1 MGNRPSDIG
10 VCMKRHWFSKR
21 LFLLVLAFLLA
32 LCPPAWASAVQVT
45 DDAGNDLHFNEPP
58 KRVVS
63 LVPSA
68 TEIIFAIGAGDRL
81 AGITHHSTALR
92 GAAGKVVVGGF
103 FSPSVQRIA
112 ALDPDLVIV
121 CDFHSPVIAGMNGDV
136 PLLVMNTHRM
146 DDAFGHMKL
155 LGTLFRRQAQ
165 ADALMAKNR
174 RQLDLIAR
182 KVAAIPQHKRKR
194 VMRLMGRDRIM
205 TPGRDSFQN
214 EMIRAAGGIAP
225 DFGKAGSVVPV
236 TEEEWSNFNPQFLY
250 GCGGDR
256 QTAESFFSK
265 KEWRDVA
272 AVRQHRIYSFPCEL
286 TCRAGAHVGDF
297 VSWLA
302 SMIYREEFSDA
313 EQEVLPRKV
322 VQTGPV
328 AIDLDY
334 VDRADIVTSIIQDF
348 PNKSLI
354 IDFKSTRSLVSTL
367 EGQRSGVLAVGNH
380 YSPPPCWALMP
391 MGGLAPLYKNICP
404 VIGKERSSTALL
416 FTGADMDN
424 LSVKKETFKAMTVYA
439 LVTAGVRGNAV
450 RMSRDVGNYY
460 EPGTIN
466 MIFLT
471 NMRLTPRAMTR
482 AIISATEGKT
492 AALQDL
498 DIRSSYQP
506 LNAAATGTGTDN
518 IIVVAGDGPV
528 IENSG
533 GHAKMG
539 ELIARAA
546 YDGVREAIFKQNGI
560 VGGRDIFQRLI
571 DRHLSVSQ
579 LAAGSRCECIAEA
592 NAFAGRVEQVLLDPQ
607 YQGFLEAALALSD
620 GAERRTVNDFG
631 LYETWCLDVAG
642 RIAGHKVDRLVDH
655 ISGDAFPLPLSMALN
670 AIFTGVAEKGEP

>member
-1 MGNRPSDIG
+1 MGNRPSDMG
-10 VCMKRHWFSKR
+10 VCIKRQWFDKR
-21 LFLLVLAFLLA
+21 LFLLVLIFLLVF
-32 LCPPAWASAVQVT
+32 CPLAWASPVQVT
-45 DDAGNDLHFNEPP
+45 DDAGNDLHFSEPP

-68 TEIIFAIGAGDRL
+68 TEILFAIGAADRL
-81 AGITHHSTALR
+81 AGITHHSTSLR
-92 GAAGKVVVGGF
+92 GAAGKTVVGGF

-112 ALDPDLVIV
+112 ALDPDLIIV
-121 CDFHSPVIAGMNGDV
+121 CDFHSQVIAGMNGDV
-136 PLLVMNTHRM
+136 PLLVMNTRRM

-155 LGTLFRRQAQ
+155 LGTLFHRQAQ
-165 ADALMAKNR
+165 ADALIAKNR

-182 KVAAIPQHKRKR
+182 KVAAIPQDQRKR
-194 VMRLMGRDRIM
+194 VMRLMGRDSIM
-205 TPGRDSFQN
+205 TPGNDSFQN

-236 TEEEWSNFNPQFLY
+236 TEEEWADFNPQFIY
-250 GCGGDR
+250 GCGEDR
-256 QTAESFFSK
+256 QAAEVYFSK
-265 KEWRDVA
+265 DGWGSVA
-272 AVRQHRIYSFPCEL
+272 AVRQHRIYYFPCEL

-302 SMIYREEFSDA
+302 SLIYREDFSDA
-313 EQEVLPRKV
+313 EQEVLPRQV
-322 VQTGPV
+322 VQSRPV

-334 VDRADIVTSIIQDF
+334 VERAGIVTSIIQDF
-348 PNKSLI
+348 SNKSLI
-354 IDFKSTRSLVSTL
+354 VDFRAPRSLVSTL
-367 EGQRSGVLAVGNH
+367 EGQRSGVLTVGNH

-391 MGGLAPLYKNICP
+391 MGGLDPLYQCICP
-404 VIGKERSSTALL
+404 VIGKERSNTALL

-424 LSVKKETFKAMTVYA
+424 LAVKKETFKAMIVYA

-482 AIISATEGKT
+482 AIISATEGKA

-518 IIVVAGDGPV
+518 IIVVAGDGPA
-528 IENSG
+528 IDNAG
-533 GHAKMG
+533 GHCKMG
-539 ELIARAA
+539 ELIARTA
-546 YDGVREAIFKQNGI
+546 YAGVREAIFKQNGI

-579 LAAGSRCECIAEA
+579 LVSGSNCDCLGET
-592 NAFAGRVEQVLLDPQ
+592 NAFTGKVEQVLLDPQ
-607 YQGFLEAALALSD
+607 YQGFLEAAMALSD
-620 GAERRTVNDFG
+620 GFERETVSDFG
-631 LYETWCLDVAG
+631 LYEAWCFDVAG
-642 RIAGHKVDRLVDH
+642 RIAGSKVDRLVDH
-655 ISGDAFPLPLSMALN
+655 FSADAFPVPLSMALN
-670 AIFTGVAEKGEP
+670 AIFTGVAAKGEP

>member
-1 MGNRPSDIG
+1 MINRPSDIG
-10 VCMKRHWFSKR
+10 MRIAPRWFNER
-21 LFLLVLAFLLA
+21 LLFLVLVFLLA
-32 LCPPAWASAVQVT
+32 VCPPAWATPVRVT

-58 KRVVS
+58 ERVVS

-68 TEIIFAIGAGDRL
+68 TEIIFAIGAADRL
-81 AGITHHSTALR
+81 AGITHHSTSLR
-92 GAAGKVVVGGF
+92 GAAGKTVVGGF
-103 FSPSVQRIA
+103 SSPSVQRIA
-112 ALDPDLVIV
+112 ALDPDLIIV
-121 CDFHSPVIAGMNGDV
+121 CDFHSQVIAGMNGDV
-136 PLLVMNTHRM
+136 PLLVMNTRRM

-165 ADALMAKNR
+165 ADVLMAKNR
-174 RQLDLIAR
+174 RQLNLIAR
-182 KVAAIPQHKRKR
+182 KVAAIPKDKRKR

-205 TPGRDSFQN
+205 TPGSDSFQN

-236 TEEEWSNFNPQFLY
+236 TEDEWTEFNPQVLY

-256 QTAESFFSK
+256 QAAEAFSSK
-265 KEWRDVA
+265 DGWGDVD

-286 TCRAGAHVGDF
+286 TCRSGIHVGDF

-302 SMIYREEFSDA
+302 SLIYREEFSDA
-313 EQEVLPRKV
+313 GQEVLPRKV
-322 VQTGPV
+322 VQSHPV
-328 AIDLDY
+328 SIDLDY
-334 VDRADIVTSIIQDF
+334 VERAGIVTSIIQDF
-348 PNKSLI
+348 PNKTLI
-354 IDFKSTRSLVSTL
+354 VDFKTSRSLVSTL
-367 EGQRSGVLAVGNH
+367 EGQRSEVLAVGNH

-391 MGGLAPLYKNICP
+391 MGGLDPLYKNICP
-404 VIGKERSSTALL
+404 VIGKEPSSTTLL

-424 LSVKKETFKAMTVYA
+424 LAVKKESFKAMTVYA

-450 RMSRDVGNYY
+450 RMSTDVGKYY

-518 IIVVAGDGPV
+518 LIVVAGDGPV
-528 IENSG
+528 IDNAG
-533 GHAKMG
+533 GHCKMG
-539 ELIARAA
+539 ELIARTA
-546 YDGVREAIFKQNGI
+546 YAGVREAIFKQNGI

-579 LAAGSRCECIAEA
+579 LVAGSRCECLGETDAL
-592 NAFAGRVEQVLLDPQ
+592 AGRVEQVLLDPR
-607 YQGFLEAALALSD
+607 YQGFLEAAMALSD
-620 GAERRTVNDFG
+620 GAERETVNDFG
-631 LYETWCLDVAG
+631 LYENWCLDVAG
-642 RIAGHKVDRLVDH
+642 RIAGSKVDHLVDH
-655 ISGDAFPLPLSMALN
+655 FSAVTYPVPLSMALN
-670 AIFTGVAEKGEP
+670 AIFTGLAEKGEP